1 MTHHYI
7 TVTYSVKSD
16 CSRIGVPFTKSKK
29 AEAERIFIST
39 FFRLF
44 STLSNFDFEVLLKIS
59 IRFDFFTSCLESLN
73 VGCLLVQFISKQID

>member
-1 MTHHYI
+1 MTHHHV

-39 FFRLF
+39 FLDFIEFRFRSSSQDFDSIRLF
-44 STLSNFDFEVLLKIS
+44 YFLFGIPKRRVSTRTIYFKTN
-59 IRFDFFTSCLESLN
+59 
-73 VGCLLVQFISKQID
+73 